1 MFTLRR
7 REAGGAGTGSDR
19 LLRIPLI
26 RNPYD
31 DLPSLRILITASE
44 SRTPVTGSGTVLIIA
59 KSEQI
64 LPLTESDPQT
74 PLRKVLV
81 IDDEETVRTALTA
94 SIETFDGFEVDTA
107 EDGEIGLGMI
117 SAERY
122 DVVQVDLMMP
132 VIDGFEVLRQL
143 RGMNDD
149 SRPDRVIL
157 VSGMVDPV
165 LQANVRE
172 FGGDAILGKP
182 FRLDDL
188 RRLLVDELDPI

>member
-1 MFTLRR
+1 M
-7 REAGGAGTGSDR
+7 
-19 LLRIPLI
+19 
-26 RNPYD
+26 
-31 DLPSLRILITASE
+31 
-44 SRTPVTGSGTVLIIA
+44 
-59 KSEQI
+59 
-64 LPLTESDPQT
+64 
-74 PLRKVLV
+74 
-81 IDDEETVRTALTA
+81 RTALTA

-107 EDGEIGLGMI
+107 EDGEIGLEMI

-122 DVVQVDLMMP
+122 DVVLVDLMMP

-182 FRLDDL
+182 FRLNDL